1 MTICVSYTDAS
12 CNETFVAFVA
22 PGTSRGIIL
31 GVSAWTG
38 PVFFSVA
45 RFFMLRKSWSSRDSC
60 VMHLPCTFWRRDR
73 ARCSSIWR
81 RHGLGYGHLAA
92 LVVDFFPSSAESV
105 TNRGLRFGGI
115 GLAMR
120 VACAQTVVY
129 SDARLPACFFLLPW
143 SHEASRCIWSI

>member
-1 MTICVSYTDAS
+1 MPRAMKPSLPLLHLDLLVVLFLECL
-12 CNETFVAFVA
+12 
-22 PGTSRGIIL
+22 RGL
-31 GVSAWTG
+31 ALSSLALR
-38 PVFFSVA
+38 A
-45 RFFMLRKSWSSRDSC
+45 FFMLRKSWSSRDSC

-81 RHGLGYGHLAA
+81 RHGLGYGHFAA

-129 SDARLPACFFLLPW
+129 LDARLLACFFLLPL
-143 SHEASRCIWSI
+143 SHEASRCFWSL

>member
-1 MTICVSYTDAS
+1 MPRAMKPSLPLLHLDLLVVLFLECL
-12 CNETFVAFVA
+12 
-22 PGTSRGIIL
+22 RGL
-31 GVSAWTG
+31 ALSSLALR
-38 PVFFSVA
+38 A
-45 RFFMLRKSWSSRDSC
+45 FFMLRKSWSSRDSC

-81 RHGLGYGHLAA
+81 RHGLGYGHFAA

-143 SHEASRCIWSI
+143 SHEASRCFWSI